1 MAIILDCCYAGQA
14 ARSVSAQTIELL
26 AATDKDQ
33 WTPNSTS
40 SWQTFTK
47 ALIKAM
53 GSMIEKDGVVT
64 LRGLAKSLSQAEAG
78 LYRQPFHVSLGGD
91 HLAGQIKLA
100 KLRDPR
106 DSHARLRETNPAVSL
121 QLRLALFEPL
131 NSETASSLIRW
142 MTRDSPTSI
151 EDIQFAEKA
160 FAEANDTSQLC
171 NQLLEVHSQADG
183 QLLSYLSKQ
192 GQAEGL
198 ALLSHLRS
206 AMSSPTSIHLTDIEA
221 VEIINTIKQR
231 SHDLVVF
238 IEDSLPRFNTSSL
251 QALDAG
257 ENQDLKTRINMRLTL
272 ITEDMPDKETAIAFD
287 VTDPPREGQRFRMGS
302 KDGKRVLVEYFYY
315 EETKSNSDA
324 SILQQVR
331 RISAMHTEGK
341 SRAFHSMQGVG
352 FLRESLHRVRYGIIY
367 QIPEETK
374 GQPPSCLSD
383 LISKVNTVPLEVRMR
398 TAYALCEALL
408 NLHSI
413 GWYHKAIK
421 SENILCFGRDAE
433 SDGKGSF
440 DKWELHFPY
449 LIGFNCSRPSAVE
462 THSTVDFTTAN
473 NIYRHPDRWGHAAP
487 FQRHHDIYALV
498 SFISSLFKYSF
509 CLCLSC

>member
-1 MAIILDCCYAGQA
+1 MAIILDCCYADQA

-64 LRGLAKSLSQAEAG
+64 LRSLAKSLSQAEAG

-106 DSHARLRETNPAVSL
+106 ESHARLRETNPAVSL
-121 QLRLALFEPL
+121 QLRFSLFEPL

-257 ENQDLKTRINMRLTL
+257 ENRDLKTRINMRLTL

-302 KDGKRVLVEYFYY
+302 KCGKRVLVEYFYY

-374 GQPPSCLSD
+374 GQTPSCLSD

-509 CLCLSC
+509 CLYLSC